1 MAKKYIIKVET
12 NPSFCGIDAGGVQ
25 FANGQAIIDE
35 CPLVEW
41 FREHEGYSVK
51 EVQKQVKKSN
61 EDGDEKDPF
70 DAMKVEELKELAAEK
85 GIDLGEATK
94 KADIIAIIKAA
105 E

>member
-51 EVQKQVKKSN
+51 TV
-61 EDGDEKDPF
+61 DEKPS
-70 DAMKVEELKELAAEK
+70 KKAAEK
-85 GIDLGEATK
+85 D
-94 KADIIAIIKAA
+94 A